1 MILLAIIMGL
11 FFLPMPA
18 RAECPVE
25 WAHPDCCDGNPFNGY
40 FWKGKFWVPGYISNS
55 TWFTPAPIVSKG
67 NATFYGP
74 GVMEATAE
82 YRGFVLEGYVDG
94 ITLMSP
100 ADIGAEVWLKAPDR
114 EWEGPFLVV
123 DCARRGDIWPVINFY
138 GGVIELG
145 FKTAERWGMVEQHSR
160 WTAIRWKERDVLVSK
175 VPPSSVDRYEVI
187 DYSQWWVSM
196 AEFTHRRESRPLYRY
211 PSTWRINGVWHT
223 FDHTV
228 CHEDDFVLK
237 LRQQSDALPSY
248 INLKRRKS
256 K

>member
-1 MILLAIIMGL
+1 
-11 FFLPMPA
+11 MPA

-40 FWKGKFWVPGYISNS
+40 FWKSWFWVPGYISNS
-55 TWFTPAPIVSKG
+55 TWFIPAPIVSRG

-74 GVMEATAE
+74 EVMEATAE
-82 YRGFVLEGYVDG
+82 YRGFDLDGYVDG

-100 ADIGAEVWLKAPDR
+100 ADIGAEVWLKAPSR

-160 WTAIRWKERDVLVSK
+160 WTAIRWKERGVLVSK
-175 VPPSSVDRYEVI
+175 VPPSFVDRYEII
-187 DYSQWWVSM
+187 DYSQWWISS
-196 AEFTHRRESRPLYRY
+196 AEFTHRWESRPLYRY

-228 CHEDDFVLK
+228 CYETEFMLQLVSRGFRNPL
-237 LRQQSDALPSY
+237 SY
-248 INLKRRKS
+248 INLKRRETK
-256 K
+256 